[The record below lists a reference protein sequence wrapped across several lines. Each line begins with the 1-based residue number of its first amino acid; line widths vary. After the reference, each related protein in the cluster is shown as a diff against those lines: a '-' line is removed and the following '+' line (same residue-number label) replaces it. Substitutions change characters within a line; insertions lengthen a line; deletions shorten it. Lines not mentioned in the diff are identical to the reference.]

1 MRSNDEAVKVLSEL
15 LQNRLSKDPELA
27 AKQARLLA
35 ILAAREP
42 VKTPEQPPAPDAEP
56 RLPP

>member
-1 MRSNDEAVKVLSEL
+1 MSSDDESVKLLSEL
-15 LQNRLSKDPELA
+15 LQGRLSKNPELA
-27 AKQARLLA
+27 GKQARLLA

-42 VKTPEQPPAPDAEP
+42 ATAPEQPPAPDAEP